1 MSCYAAVLVLAVSAT
16 LIFVG
21 VYGAGLLR
29 QIYEAARRDA
39 GGRSAMSQVEQR
51 DELERVLTRQ
61 RMILEQLHV
70 HLEGLAPHTWAAIQA
85 SSRVKEAVAAIRSL
99 KR

>member
-39 GGRSAMSQVEQR
+39 A
-51 DELERVLTRQ
+51 ER
-61 RMILEQLHV
+61 
-70 HLEGLAPHTWAAIQA
+70 
-85 SSRVKEAVAAIRSL
+85 
-99 KR
+99 

>member
-1 MSCYAAVLVLAVSAT
+1 
-16 LIFVG
+16 
-21 VYGAGLLR
+21 
-29 QIYEAARRDA
+29 
-39 GGRSAMSQVEQR
+39 MSQVEQI

-85 SSRVKEAVAAIRSL
+85 SSRVKDAVAAIRSL
-99 KR
+99 EAMKHALHSQAGMSVLH